1 LIDLL
6 FFAFGLVQ
14 IFMRWL
20 VIWYSWHSGCRR
32 ETEQQRNRAT
42 KGHTGRC
49 QRINVITVVLGSCQ
63 WLKIDDV
70 KGGTS
75 HSTEYCR
82 QVNRVNLLK
91 RMFKTS

>member
-1 LIDLL
+1 M
-6 FFAFGLVQ
+6 AQRVQ
-14 IFMRWL
+14 KRD
-20 VIWYSWHSGCRR
+20 
-32 ETEQQRNRAT
+32 RAT

-63 WLKIDDV
+63 WFKIDDV

-75 HSTEYCR
+75 HLTDCWR

-91 RMFKTS
+91 KMEKTS